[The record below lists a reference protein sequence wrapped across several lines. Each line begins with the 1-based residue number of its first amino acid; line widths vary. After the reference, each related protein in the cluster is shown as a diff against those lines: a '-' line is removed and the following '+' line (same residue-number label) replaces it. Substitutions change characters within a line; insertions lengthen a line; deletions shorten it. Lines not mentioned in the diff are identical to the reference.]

1 MTNKKKIIGIFGFIG
16 SIIVVFL
23 IYVAVQKQQ
32 YKIALLKE
40 GIRTEAQIINII
52 DETTRGVAK
61 GRKSKSTKHYLELAL
76 FEQNENPQEIKQ
88 NTENNTPTNGAALV
102 DDLFERIGTKPTPV
116 GDYTKVRVL
125 VAGENY
131 RGKKIGDW
139 VTFVYLPNE
148 AEEGLLLDQ
157 LQ

>member
-1 MTNKKKIIGIFGFIG
+1 MTAKKKLIALFG
-16 SIIVVFL
+16 SIGLIIIIFLVFVT
-23 IYVAVQKQQ
+23 IQKQQ
-32 YKIALLKE
+32 YKIKLLKE
-40 GIRTEAQIINII
+40 GIRTEVQIINIL
-52 DETTRGVAK
+52 EEASRGVAK

-76 FEQNENPQEIKQ
+76 FEQNEKPQEIKQ
-88 NTENNTPTNGAALV
+88 ETEKNTPTNGAALV
-102 DDLFERIGTKPTPV
+102 DDLFNRIATKPTPV
-116 GDYTKVRVL
+116 GEYRKVRVL

-148 AEEGLLLDQ
+148 AEDGLLLDQ